1 MTDLTRAIR
10 GLKGEKGGE
19 ITKLFAR
26 HFKLSEHVQHL
37 KSTKV
42 GVAIG
47 TPARIGKLLE
57 EPDALLLNAL
67 THIILDVS
75 FIDTK
80 QRSMM
85 DIPETRD
92 ELFKG
97 VLGNERIKKALGL
110 GGEEGKVKLVLF

>member
-1 MTDLTRAIR
+1 VTDLTRAIR